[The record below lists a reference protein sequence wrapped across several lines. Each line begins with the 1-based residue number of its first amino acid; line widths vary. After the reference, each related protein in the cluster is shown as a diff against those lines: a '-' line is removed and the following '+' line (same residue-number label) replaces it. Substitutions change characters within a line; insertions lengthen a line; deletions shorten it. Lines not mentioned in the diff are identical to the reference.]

1 MGRLSTDQVL
11 QAASSLTARASSA
24 IDSLEAKKSFVGGWT
39 GNNDTVEQS
48 QGALRMIRD
57 RQIPGWRDNGLTI
70 AQAEDDGRVDGWL
83 SVGQDFAKAIG
94 EIDGY
99 GTDAALDSVVRQT
112 VTQTAADIKTNVLP
126 ALSIGLGVTVGLV
139 VLVVIGY
146 VILKTR

>member
-1 MGRLSTDQVL
+1 
-11 QAASSLTARASSA
+11 
-24 IDSLEAKKSFVGGWT
+24 
-39 GNNDTVEQS
+39 
-48 QGALRMIRD
+48 MIRD